1 MSTQIGIIKKFV
13 KTLAGTKKTGTAA
26 VNEAMKAVG
35 AGSLS
40 TLETKF
46 ETALEKYSSEK
57 DFLEKVCGVRITNSD
72 TGAITGSDA
81 GGKTA
86 KTAES
91 ILPETAT
98 AKTPTSAQYKS
109 FTTNGLKVNIT
120 YNTDEEGSSF
130 KKKQKYIAS
139 ALFNWWI
146 PESLA
151 LINQSLG
158 LNFTDGRANINT
170 ININIG
176 GSGEEYAVSTKF
188 KYDMGLASSVNINIS
203 SDIVEDIILNDKN
216 GQFNKS
222 KTNIG
227 SIYSDLY
234 NSYFSAYFTNYLD
247 RLILQTMAEVTL
259 KANVPYVQKLPEEI
273 RTGLV
278 GLVGGYDDASNSV
291 YDFSEVDTDGYG
303 YALMRYLAKNY
314 SDGLPDGVTSN
325 AKKTALTVTTEFE
338 GSALALADV
347 TDFSTKIANV
357 NASALKKKI
366 KITGNALANS
376 IVGGS
381 GNDNLLGGKGNDSL
395 NGGKG
400 NDTLKGG
407 DGNDVF
413 IYTAGK
419 DVINDYAA
427 GDKISLGAAIS
438 KTTVSGSD
446 VVFTIGSGTLT
457 IKDGKDKTLTLIN
470 SKGKTLTTIVSGA
483 TSITLTD
490 SDKANVTLAEGIKTA
505 DASARTKAIKI
516 TGNALANMISGG
528 TGNDKLFGGKGND
541 SLSGGAG
548 NDSLSGGAGNDN
560 LLGGAGNDS
569 LSGGEGADTLSG
581 GAGVDKLFGGAGND
595 SLNGGTNNDR
605 LSGEAGNDKL
615 LGGKGDDTLTGG
627 AGNDSLW
634 GDDGSDTFIYLN
646 GDGKD
651 IIFGFANDDLL
662 QIMDNYTAVYSKAD
676 KTLNFTIDD
685 GSITLK
691 NFTATTFNVNG
702 TNYKISGTSLVKK

>member
-1 MSTQIGIIKKFV
+1 MSTPVGIIKKFV
-13 KTLAGTKKTGTAA
+13 KTLAATKKTGTNA

-35 AGSLS
+35 AKSFS
-40 TLETKF
+40 ALESKF
-46 ETALEKYSSEK
+46 ESALEKYSSEK
-57 DFLEKVCGVRITNSD
+57 DFLEKACGVRITNTD

-91 ILPETAT
+91 IVPESAK

-120 YNTDEEGSSF
+120 YNTDEEGASF

-146 PESLA
+146 PESLE

-158 LNFTDGRANINT
+158 VNFTDGRANIKT

-176 GSGEEYAVSTKF
+176 DADEEYCVSSKIS
-188 KYDMGLASSVNINIS
+188 YDMGLASSVNITIS
-203 SDIVEDIILNDKN
+203 SDIVEGITVNDKN
-216 GQFNKS
+216 GQFSKS
-222 KTNIG
+222 KNYVG
-227 SIYSDLY
+227 SIFSDLY
-234 NSYFSAYFTNYLD
+234 DSRSSDSFTNYLD
-247 RLILQTMAEVTL
+247 RLILQTMAEVAL

-278 GLVGGYDDASNSV
+278 ELVGGYDDVSNSV
-291 YDFSEVDTDGYG
+291 YDFVEEYSVGRGYT
-303 YALMRYLAKNY
+303 LMRYLAKNY
-314 SDGLPDGVTSN
+314 SDGLPDGGTSN

-338 GSALALADV
+338 GTSLDLADV

-366 KITGNALANS
+366 KITGNALNNS
-376 IVGGS
+376 IVSGS
-381 GNDNLLGGKGNDSL
+381 GNDNLLGGKGNDTL

-407 DGNDVF
+407 AGNDVF
-413 IYTAGK
+413 IYSAGK
-419 DVINDYAA
+419 DTITDYAA

-438 KTTVSGSD
+438 KTTLSGSD

-457 IKDGKDKTLTLIN
+457 VKDGKGKTLTLIN
-470 SKGKTLTTIVSGA
+470 SKGKTSTTVVSGE
-483 TSITLTD
+483 TNLTLTD
-490 SDKANVTLAEGIKTA
+490 SDKATAKLAEEIKTA
-505 DASARTKAIKI
+505 DASKRTKAIKI
-516 TGNALANMISGG
+516 VGNKLANTIR
-528 TGNDKLFGGKGND
+528 GGKGND
-541 SLSGGAG
+541 TLDGGAGNDNLLGNAG
-548 NDSLSGGAGNDN
+548 NDSLSGGAGNDT
-560 LLGGAGNDS
+560 LAGGAG
-569 LSGGEGADTLSG
+569 A
-581 GAGVDKLFGGAGND
+581 DKLFGGAGND
-595 SLNGGTNNDR
+595 SLNGGDANDR
-605 LSGEAGNDKL
+605 LSGDAGNDKL

-627 AGNDSLW
+627 TGNDSLW
-634 GDDGSDTFIYLN
+634 GGDGKDTFIYLN

-651 IIFGFANDDLL
+651 IICDFENNDLL
-662 QIMDNYTAVYSKAD
+662 QIMDTYTASYSKAD
-676 KTLNFTIDD
+676 KTLTFSIDD

-691 NFTATTFNVNG
+691 DFSATTFNVNG
-702 TNYKISGTSLVKK
+702 TKYKISGTKLVEK